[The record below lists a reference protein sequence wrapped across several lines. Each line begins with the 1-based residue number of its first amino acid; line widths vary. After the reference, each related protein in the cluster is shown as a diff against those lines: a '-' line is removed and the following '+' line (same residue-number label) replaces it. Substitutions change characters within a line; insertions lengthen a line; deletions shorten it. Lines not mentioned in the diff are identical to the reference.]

1 MLHAYV
7 ASLVWQIPVGMKCLK
22 INDKIRND
30 CIYAK
35 IKTKIIVKK

>member
-1 MLHAYV
+1 MSHAYV
-7 ASLVWQIPVGMKCLK
+7 ASFVWQIPVGMKHLK

-35 IKTKIIVKK
+35 IKNKNRT